1 MEENQNKNINRVSA
15 ICISNNHHDDDDN
28 NAYFNSLPVG
38 YRFAPREDVLII
50 EFLLKKIRNEPLPH
64 NMIHIIK
71 LYKQGPQELTDQGRE
86 SEWSFFTIK
95 QRKHKNG
102 SRSNRTAGKGFWK
115 LTGIDKVIPNKKSPL
130 GFRKSLDYYE
140 KMQSNA
146 RKTNWKMHEYV
157 LHERVLSAATCSSS
171 EDINQKQDILAQL
184 ADDDILAQ
192 LTAAEYDNSLMIS
205 QQKENS
211 YGSCFPPPA
220 LNNFDQNLLPVNTT
234 LNNNFAYNVPP
245 IQSYPPCY
253 SYGLQPIYD
262 QACYDC
268 MEIATMNHH
277 LESAAEEP
285 PFPQPIPASEN
296 NSLEFNK
303 QPSTSG
309 PDYTC

>member
-28 NAYFNSLPVG
+28 NAYFNSLPVR

-50 EFLLKKIRNEPLPH
+50 EFLLKK
-64 NMIHIIK
+64 
-71 LYKQGPQELTDQGRE
+71 
-86 SEWSFFTIK
+86 
-95 QRKHKNG
+95 
-102 SRSNRTAGKGFWK
+102 
-115 LTGIDKVIPNKKSPL
+115 
-130 GFRKSLDYYE
+130 
-140 KMQSNA
+140 
-146 RKTNWKMHEYV
+146 
-157 LHERVLSAATCSSS
+157 
-171 EDINQKQDILAQL
+171 LA
-184 ADDDILAQ
+184 
-192 LTAAEYDNSLMIS
+192 AAEYDNSLMIS

-234 LNNNFAYNVPP
+234 LNNNFGYNVPV
-245 IQSYPPCY
+245 IQSYPLCY

-268 MEIATMNHH
+268 MKMAIMNHH
-277 LESAAEEP
+277 LEPAAEEP
-285 PFPQPIPASEN
+285 PLPQPIPASEN